1 MKKILII
8 AALLVSAAAMRAAE
22 TTVIQLSLTPDIAL
36 YSKTTTVKGL
46 SLNIWGENTMKGVSL
61 GLVNGST
68 EDSAGFSCGIV
79 NYDDNYHGVQWGIV
93 NFSRES
99 FIGWQRGCVN
109 ISQGTFLG
117 YESGLVNVSENMT
130 GLQLGVVNYAQNLK
144 GVQIGLVNV
153 AINNPWFT
161 EFPDKLAKGFPI
173 VNWSF

>member
-1 MKKILII
+1 MKKALII
-8 AALLVSAAAMRAAE
+8 TALFAGTAALQAE
-22 TTVIQLSLTPDIAL
+22 DTVIQLSLTPDIAL
-36 YSKTTTVKGL
+36 YPKTTTVKGVA
-46 SLNIWGENTMKGVSL
+46 LNIWGQNPQYGLTL

-68 EDSAGFSCGIV
+68 DDSAGFSWGLV
-79 NYDDNYHGVQWGIV
+79 NYTDNYHGVQWGIV
-93 NFSRES
+93 NISRES

-109 ISQGTFLG
+109 ISQGTFVG

-130 GLQLGVVNYAQNLK
+130 GFQLGVVNYAQELK
-144 GVQIGLVNV
+144 GLQIGLVNV